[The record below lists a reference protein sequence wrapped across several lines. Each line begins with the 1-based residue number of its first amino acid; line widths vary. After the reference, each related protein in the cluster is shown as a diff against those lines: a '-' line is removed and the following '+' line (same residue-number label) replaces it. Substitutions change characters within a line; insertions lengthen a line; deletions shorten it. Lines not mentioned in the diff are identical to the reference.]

1 MAAVFQQL
9 EDTAQLAG
17 LQLDQLGRLGVV
29 AVRVGGVA
37 EVAQL
42 GVEQLPALVM
52 FKHGLPIVYTGAL
65 AGDTMDT
72 VTPCTTSTTCPCPAA
87 GVGLAAGGV
96 SARGLGA
103 GDGGVAPGG
112 RPAAAQGPGQ
122 AAPRGR
128 AEAGRGVRE
137 AGPGE
142 QQTAGGHQGGR
153 HPAGGLRHQGDP
165 R

>member
-72 VTPCTTSTTCPCPAA
+72 VT
-87 GVGLAAGGV
+87 L
-96 SARGLGA
+96 
-103 GDGGVAPGG
+103 
-112 RPAAAQGPGQ
+112 
-122 AAPRGR
+122 
-128 AEAGRGVRE
+128 
-137 AGPGE
+137 
-142 QQTAGGHQGGR
+142 HQ
-153 HPAGGLRHQGDP
+153 
-165 R
+165 

>member
-65 AGDTMDT
+65 GGDTMDT
-72 VTPCTTSTTCPCPAA
+72 VTRHCR
-87 GVGLAAGGV
+87 L
-96 SARGLGA
+96 
-103 GDGGVAPGG
+103 
-112 RPAAAQGPGQ
+112 
-122 AAPRGR
+122 
-128 AEAGRGVRE
+128 
-137 AGPGE
+137 
-142 QQTAGGHQGGR
+142 HQ
-153 HPAGGLRHQGDP
+153 
-165 R
+165 

>member
-1 MAAVFQQL
+1 MPRLTSHQLAAGALARILAQERTVAAVFQQL

-65 AGDTMDT
+65 GGDTMDT
-72 VTPCTTSTTCPCPAA
+72 VTRHCR
-87 GVGLAAGGV
+87 L
-96 SARGLGA
+96 
-103 GDGGVAPGG
+103 
-112 RPAAAQGPGQ
+112 
-122 AAPRGR
+122 
-128 AEAGRGVRE
+128 
-137 AGPGE
+137 
-142 QQTAGGHQGGR
+142 HQ
-153 HPAGGLRHQGDP
+153 
-165 R
+165 